1 VLASSRSATL
11 PGRLPSYSTIAPV
24 ATVSF
29 SQQRFSTVSSIQQQ
43 ITPIKIDRGYTFF
56 DYLDWSVLQSN
67 ARLYDLKNQGTSSQM
82 RQIAGLLI
90 DNSLNTNSI
99 IITVIY
105 SGQRI
110 KLFGGEVATLPI
122 ITDNRGAITIG
133 CNNDVTPNVGTT
145 FAEFTD
151 FDLGFNIAQTGSGGS
166 IVVQDNQL
174 YNTLQAF
181 TNQTAGSGGASK
193 SLSISSQVVPSI
205 TTIQRTVGVVSNNV
219 VGVGLINGGWY
230 IQNIGATTMYINFG
244 NTSSATNGSYQ
255 LAAGLTITSATLF
268 GNVIAAGSISAASSA
283 AGGILAIGYW

>member
-1 VLASSRSATL
+1 
-11 PGRLPSYSTIAPV
+11 
-24 ATVSF
+24 
-29 SQQRFSTVSSIQQQ
+29 VSSIQQQ
-43 ITPIKIDRGYTFF
+43 ITPIKIERGYTFF

-110 KLFGGEVATLPI
+110 KMFGGEVATLPI

-174 YNTLQAF
+174 YNTFQTF
-181 TNQTAGSGGASK
+181 TNQAAGYGGAPKSLVVSPQINTAG
-193 SLSISSQVVPSI
+193 
-205 TTIQRTVGVVSNNV
+205 TTNRNAAVGTVNTIIVTN
-219 VGVGLINGGWY
+219 GLITGGWY
-230 IQNIGATTMYINFG
+230 FQNVGATIIYLNWAG
-244 NTSSATNGSYQ
+244 VASATNGSYM
-255 LAAGLTITSATLF
+255 LAAGAQITSGAF
-268 GNVIAAGSISAASSA
+268 CGNVLLASSVAAISSA
-283 AGGILAIGYW
+283 AGGSLNIGTW